1 MEFCY
6 GVEECN
12 NLSVHMFL
20 TQFSG
25 FHFEVEKD
33 DKNTNIHVFPE
44 TSDNAMYVNDV
55 QFVELIV
62 DNDTLNRDFDGIV
75 YTIVDSLRKSKW
87 SKQKA
92 VNSVIN
98 ETIDFLFGNI
108 EETLLDYLDPNKC
121 PYCGVQQKELP
132 RDNEQIA
139 SVFIEEHSLV
149 IDDYNTTKVSIKYC
163 PMCGK
168 KLVGDK

>member
-6 GVEECN
+6 NVEECN

-33 DKNTNIHVFPE
+33 DKNTKIQISLK
-44 TSDNAMYVNDV
+44 TSDNAMYVNNTQDM
-55 QFVELIV
+55 ELTI
-62 DNDTLNRDFDGIV
+62 DNDAFKYDITEIV

-108 EETLLDYLDPNKC
+108 EETLLCYLDPNKC

-132 RDNEQIA
+132 RDNEQI
-139 SVFIEEHSLV
+139 SKVFIDESSLV
-149 IDDYNTTKVSIKYC
+149 IDDYNTTKVAIKYC
-163 PMCGK
+163 PICGR
-168 KLVGDK
+168 KLAN

>member
-6 GVEECN
+6 NVEECN

-25 FHFEVEKD
+25 FYFGVEKD
-33 DKNTNIHVFPE
+33 DKNTKIQISLK
-44 TSDNAMYVNDV
+44 TSDNAMYVNNTQDM
-55 QFVELIV
+55 ELTI
-62 DNDTLNRDFDGIV
+62 DNDAFKYDITETV

-132 RDNEQIA
+132 RDNEQI
-139 SVFIEEHSLV
+139 SKVFIDESSLV
-149 IDDYNTTKVSIKYC
+149 IDDYNTTKVAIKYC
-163 PMCGK
+163 PICGR
-168 KLVGDK
+168 KLVN

>member
-1 MEFCY
+1 MEFSY
-6 GVEECN
+6 DVEECN

-25 FHFEVEKD
+25 FCFEVEKD
-33 DKNTNIHVFPE
+33 DKNTNIYVFPE

-132 RDNEQIA
+132 RDNEQI
-139 SVFIEEHSLV
+139 SKVFIDESSLV
-149 IDDYNTTKVSIKYC
+149 IDDYNTTKVAIKYC
-163 PMCGK
+163 PICGR
-168 KLVGDK
+168 KLVN

>member
-6 GVEECN
+6 NVEECN

-25 FHFEVEKD
+25 FYFGVEKD
-33 DKNTNIHVFPE
+33 DKNTKIQISLK
-44 TSDNAMYVNDV
+44 TSDNAMYVNNTQDM
-55 QFVELIV
+55 ELTI
-62 DNDTLNRDFDGIV
+62 DNDAFKYDITETV

-132 RDNEQIA
+132 RDNEQV
-139 SVFIEEHSLV
+139 SKVFIDESSLV
-149 IDDYNTTKVSIKYC
+149 IDDYNTTKVAIKYC
-163 PMCGK
+163 PICGR
-168 KLVGDK
+168 KLVN

>member
-6 GVEECN
+6 NVEECN

-25 FHFEVEKD
+25 FHFEVEKY

-55 QFVELIV
+55 QFVELVI
-62 DNDTLNRDFDGIV
+62 DNDAFKYDITETV

-132 RDNEQIA
+132 RDNEQI
-139 SVFIEEHSLV
+139 SKVFIDESSLV
-149 IDDYNTTKVSIKYC
+149 IDDYNTTKVAIKYC
-163 PMCGK
+163 PICGR
-168 KLVGDK
+168 KLVN

>member
-6 GVEECN
+6 NVEECN
-12 NLSVHMFL
+12 SLSVHMFL

-25 FHFEVEKD
+25 FRFEVEKD
-33 DKNTNIHVFPE
+33 DKNTNINVFPE

-55 QFVELIV
+55 QFVELTV
-62 DNDTLNRDFDGIV
+62 DNDTLKRDFDGIV
-75 YTIVDSLRKSKW
+75 YNIVDSLRKSKW

-121 PYCGVQQKELP
+121 PYCGVQQDES
-132 RDNEQIA
+132 N
-139 SVFIEEHSLV
+139 LV
-149 IDDYNTTKVSIKYC
+149 IDGYNTTKVAIKYC
-163 PMCGK
+163 PMCGR
-168 KLVGDK
+168 KLVK

>member
-6 GVEECN
+6 DVEECN

-25 FHFEVEKD
+25 FYFEVEKD
-33 DKNTNIHVFPE
+33 DKNTNIHVSLE
-44 TSDNAMYVNDV
+44 TSDNAMYVNDA
-55 QFVELIV
+55 QFVELTV
-62 DNDTLNRDFDGIV
+62 DNDTLKRDFDEII

-108 EETLLDYLDPNKC
+108 EEILLCYLDPNKC
-121 PYCGVQQKELP
+121 PYCGLQQKELP

-139 SVFIEEHSLV
+139 SVFIEKHSLV
-149 IDDYNTTKVSIKYC
+149 IDDYNTTNVSIKYC
-163 PMCGK
+163 PMCGR
-168 KLVGDK
+168 KLVK